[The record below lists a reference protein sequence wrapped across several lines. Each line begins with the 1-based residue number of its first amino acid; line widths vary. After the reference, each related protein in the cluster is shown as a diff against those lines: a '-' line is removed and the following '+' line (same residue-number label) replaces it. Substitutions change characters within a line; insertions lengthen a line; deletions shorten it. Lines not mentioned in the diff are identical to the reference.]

1 MKSFELF
8 RFYHETL
15 ARKRDELQAAYE
27 EADDADRLAWR
38 IYESLDREVYEASPN
53 HYDKIV
59 EETSERVKHLRE
71 QLASIEDAITHAKR
85 LESELEFLEDD
96 GVLPRD

>member
-8 RFYHETL
+8 RFYHDTL
-15 ARKRDELQAAYE
+15 MRKRDTVQAALEVAE
-27 EADDADRLAWR
+27 EDDLLAWEM
-38 IYESLDREVYEASPN
+38 YDNLDREVYEASPN

-71 QLASIEDAITHAKR
+71 QLASIEDAIAHAKR
-85 LESELEFLEDD
+85 LESELEFLEDE
-96 GVLPRD
+96 GVLARD